1 VRYVFYWVGI
11 SLSLAERRWEDEKL
25 WLFEPLAHNLPRE
38 RRRGSDFFIFL
49 TRNPFKRLDSEK
61 KMKGNE
67 SKFTSV

>member
-1 VRYVFYWVGI
+1 MLLVQTVGI
-11 SLSLAERRWEDEKL
+11 NSLWPVVGRKDEKP

-38 RRRGSDFFIFL
+38 RGRTRNFFIFF
-49 TRNPFKRLDSEK
+49 TRNPLKRLDSEK